1 MGLGSWWQRQK
12 DELKQLQ
19 RETAVIQ
26 GLQILYDRK
35 MSAAIENEI
44 SIDEEHIPWEDL
56 KINTKLPVI
65 LKMQLAESRNCIDRE
80 AIDKRAI
87 EKFWEQQRERNKGS
101 GKTPRELLDEICPH
115 QDFMDT
121 LHD

>member
-19 RETAVIQ
+19 REGYVIQ
-26 GLQILYDRK
+26 AMEIYYNRRMLA
-35 MSAAIENEI
+35 SIENE
-44 SIDEEHIPWEDL
+44 DIPWEDL
-56 KINTKLPVI
+56 EINNKLPVI
-65 LKMQLAESRNCIDRE
+65 LQIGLKNTQDCIDRE

-101 GKTPRELLDEICPH
+101 GKTPYELLDEICPR